1 MVLAKD
7 SDHPNAHEPRYWASD
22 DPGWIA
28 LQMKRPFLHN
38 DPVHDPQLRYTP
50 AHRARFWALSTL
62 PDYVG

>member
-1 MVLAKD
+1 VVLAKD